1 MFFVVGRLVVITP
14 FISPKVIKLESSY
27 LIHTG
32 IWASCINLSKGQIDA
47 LVAHIFFIL
56 GPLSILETD
65 EIEVIER

>member
-47 LVAHIFFIL
+47 LVAHIFF